1 MSDSRI
7 AQLLRFLRM
16 KRREG
21 YKLLRSSE
29 IRRFGDS
36 GRSLLPSELACHC
49 RIVGRRARFGLIG
62 RWGYAGCSCP
72 RCGPEERKA
81 GGDSGLVVVGLTRL
95 SRMRNPAPKRAG
107 FFHGICVM
115 LAGKRDSGG
124 ACGTGSSSPKSVTRR
139 IP

>member
-62 RWGYAGCSCP
+62 RWGYAYLVLD
-72 RCGPEERKA
+72 
-81 GGDSGLVVVGLTRL
+81 DSDIADGLFHQTQSGIALT
-95 SRMRNPAPKRAG
+95 
-107 FFHGICVM
+107 
-115 LAGKRDSGG
+115 
-124 ACGTGSSSPKSVTRR
+124 
-139 IP
+139 